1 MDPLLTLERFAAL
14 SAEIEA
20 GAPPD
25 AILARE
31 GLSPEQWA
39 AFEAMWRA
47 RIEDDISHGSFELTN
62 RYNASFVARR
72 AALRYETPAPDLM
85 AGGYAA
91 EASMQPVPTPRMLQA
106 PPPGMAPG
114 DVGPPPTPRMLQAP
128 PPPAMMSPADP
139 GPPPTPRML
148 QAPPPL
154 PPAMVVDQG
163 PPPVPTPRMVQAPPP
178 VPRTAPSYP
187 SLAAPVASPEPAR
200 PAYDVEDSP
209 TPVPETLRPGM
220 ALPVTA
226 GDRPTPPPSTQENRT
241 TAPEEMPPPSSR
253 PASTPRQETQEGPRF
268 DGLPFRPGPAGSDV
282 APRSTGDFSGVLPFK
297 PAAGPVSVAAPAP
310 APAPAPQSPW
320 GGTGTGTVKMGV
332 VAGPPPIADPE
343 TEITGPISPPPAAP
357 FVMQAVAGPPVL
369 TNPGSLTPSPV
380 PFPFAL
386 RRRASD
392 PQAFVAPAH
401 ASPPHAVPASP
412 PALPAHALP
421 PHSVPSH
428 ALPAHLAQAQQAAP
442 QIHVPQARP
451 SQPAFPAVN
460 PAAPPASP
468 PGLPPMN
475 LPPPPVIA
483 TAGPSSTHLAPVSSR
498 QTLPPNLAASS
509 PVVPFKAAPDAPG
522 TYSAATAAGFPPPT
536 PYNAPAAAPA
546 PQPAGL
552 AVPAVLGASSS
563 RLTLEQYA
571 SLSAE
576 IAISPGISAAVR
588 ARYGLDENAY
598 VAETGLWQRRFS
610 SDKELFIRYSALYQ
624 SYREWFS
631 RAAR

>member
-20 GAPPD
+20 GAPPE
-25 AILARE
+25 AVLARE

-72 AALRYETPAPDLM
+72 AALRYETPALDLT
-85 AGGYAA
+85 AGGYAP

-106 PPPGMAPG
+106 PPPGDA
-114 DVGPPPTPRMLQAP
+114 GPPPTPRMLQAP
-128 PPPAMMSPADP
+128 LPPPRMSPTDP
-139 GPPPTPRML
+139 GPPPTPRMP

-154 PPAMVVDQG
+154 PPAMVVVDQG

-187 SLAAPVASPEPAR
+187 SLASPVASPEPR

-220 ALPVTA
+220 ALPVHA

-241 TAPEEMPPPSSR
+241 TSPEEMPPPSSR

-310 APAPAPQSPW
+310 QPQSPW

-332 VAGPPPIADPE
+332 VAGPAPLIADPE
-343 TEITGPISPPPAAP
+343 TEIAGPISPPPAAP

-392 PQAFVAPAH
+392 PQAHVAH
-401 ASPPHAVPASP
+401 ASPPHAPPAAP
-412 PALPAHALP
+412 PALPAHATHALP
-421 PHSVPSH
+421 PHSVPAH
-428 ALPAHLAQAQQAAP
+428 ALPAHLAQAPQA

-460 PAAPPASP
+460 PVAPPASP

-475 LPPPPVIA
+475 PPPVIA
-483 TAGPSSTHLAPVSSR
+483 TAGPSSTHLAPVSAR

-522 TYSAATAAGFPPPT
+522 VYSAATAAGFPPPT
-536 PYNAPAAAPA
+536 PYVAPGAA

-576 IAISPGISAAVR
+576 IAISPGTSAAVR

-598 VAETGLWQRRFS
+598 VAETGFWQRRFS

-631 RAAR
+631 RSAR